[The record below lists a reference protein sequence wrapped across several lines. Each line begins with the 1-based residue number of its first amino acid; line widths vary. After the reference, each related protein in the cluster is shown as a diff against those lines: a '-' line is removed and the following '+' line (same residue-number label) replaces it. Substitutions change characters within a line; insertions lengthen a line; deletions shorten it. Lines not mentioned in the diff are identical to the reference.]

1 MLTIIYFS
9 IRSQLFIESC
19 FKYNSIHIM
28 ISPVKNN
35 KAEKDFD
42 KKQKTIMSLK
52 SLHIRQ
58 SLFYSLWEKDRIMKV
73 SFEHFFMIT
82 L

>member
-1 MLTIIYFS
+1 
-9 IRSQLFIESC
+9 
-19 FKYNSIHIM
+19 M
-28 ISPVKNN
+28 ISPAKNN

-58 SLFYSLWEKDRIMKV
+58 SLFYSLLEKDRIMRV
-73 SFEHFFMIT
+73 SFEHYLYHCIIYIILTVFHPDQGYFR
-82 L
+82 

>member
-1 MLTIIYFS
+1 
-9 IRSQLFIESC
+9 
-19 FKYNSIHIM
+19 M

-42 KKQKTIMSLK
+42 KRQKTIKSLK

-58 SLFYSLWEKDRIMKV
+58 SLFYSLLEKDRIMKV
-73 SFEHFFMIT
+73 SFEHFVFDN

>member
-1 MLTIIYFS
+1 
-9 IRSQLFIESC
+9 
-19 FKYNSIHIM
+19 M

-73 SFEHFFMIT
+73 SFEHFLYDNFIIESHFHDII
-82 L
+82 LYSDQGNIR